1 MPACCGVSNCTAN
14 LKRVAWLVQNY
25 APSVTTQIQG
35 AAFQLA
41 IWDIVEDNGD
51 GFASGNVAKSTDVN
65 NPTDPNVLAQA
76 VLYENWSVG
85 KTYIYED
92 IYHNTTMAGAP
103 VQNLVSYIYSD
114 GGPGGAP
121 EPRDAALVL
130 SGLALI
136 MARRFRKPIR
146 PTAR

>member
-1 MPACCGVSNCTAN
+1 
-14 LKRVAWLVQNY
+14 
-25 APSVTTQIQG
+25 
-35 AAFQLA
+35 
-41 IWDIVEDNGD
+41 
-51 GFASGNVAKSTDVN
+51 
-65 NPTDPNVLAQA
+65 LAQA